1 MLSDEV
7 FAVESNLKKVTDIYI
22 FFFRQSHRR
31 CSLKDVVLKNF
42 AIFSEKHQ
50 CWTLFL
56 IKLQSFKRLLHR
68 YFPVNIAKLF
78 QNTYF
83 KENLPTAASISSNRT
98 KIITEYITL
107 LEFKD
112 WNFSKQFRIGQHMLF
127 PAKEF

>member
-1 MLSDEV
+1 MKE
-7 FAVESNLKKVTDIYI
+7 
-22 FFFRQSHRR
+22 
-31 CSLKDVVLKNF
+31 VVLKNF

-98 KIITEYITL
+98 KIITEYMTL

-127 PAKEF
+127 PAKGF